1 MHMAHGADTMSA
13 NTMIESAR
21 GGVGTTRSTRLPFHA
36 CWYPMALSSDIKP
49 GEIRGVPFL
58 GGRVVVYRTE
68 RGEAQV
74 RSAYCRHLG
83 ADLSVGKVVGETIQC
98 PFHHWRYDRSGRC
111 VDIPA
116 GDRPPPAARLFA
128 FPTAE
133 SLGIIWAFNGEEAL
147 YPVPTFGEGPVV
159 VDTFRNPV
167 TMHVAS
173 DTVFLNGFD
182 IQHFRV
188 LHKLQME
195 IDESASVRES
205 HRFHYAVDVTAQEFG
220 TVRQHRTLWGVC
232 AITIR
237 SRRDGRDMYLF
248 HGICPHEAAHTT
260 GFLANALGPDPSGI
274 TDPAA
279 DAALLENM
287 RSYSLRLIA
296 EDAPIFNSIRFER
309 GLLTASDAFLAF
321 GMEYVGSF
329 AETRPAAGLFD

>member
-1 MHMAHGADTMSA
+1 VVAKS
-13 NTMIESAR
+13 
-21 GGVGTTRSTRLPFHA
+21 TTLPFHA
-36 CWYPMALSSDIKP
+36 CWYPLALSS
-49 GEIRGVPFL
+49 EIGAGDVRGVPFL

-98 PFHHWRYDRSGRC
+98 PFHHWRYDRSGQC

-116 GDRPPPAARLFA
+116 GDTPPPAARLFA

-133 SLGIIWAFNGEEAL
+133 SLGIIWAFNGEEAT
-147 YPVPTFGEGPVV
+147 YPVPSFGDGPVAI
-159 VDTFRNPV
+159 DSFRNPV
-167 TMHVAS
+167 TMNVAS

-195 IDESASVRES
+195 IDEAASIREP
-205 HRFHYAVDVTAQEFG
+205 HRFHYSLEVTAPEFG
-220 TVRQHRTLWGVC
+220 AVRQNRTLWGVC

-237 SRRDGRDMYLF
+237 SKRDGRDMYLF
-248 HGICPHEAAHTT
+248 HGICPNEAARTT
-260 GFLANALGPDPSGI
+260 GFLANALGPSPSGI
-274 TDPAA
+274 SDPAE
-279 DAALLENM
+279 DAALLANM

-296 EDAPIFNSIRFER
+296 EDAPIFDSIRFER
-309 GLLTASDAFLAF
+309 GLLTASDKFLAF
-321 GMEYVGSF
+321 GMAYIGSF
-329 AETRPAAGLFD
+329 AETRPAAGLFDSAF

>member
-1 MHMAHGADTMSA
+1 VRASLAFVVAKS
-13 NTMIESAR
+13 
-21 GGVGTTRSTRLPFHA
+21 TTLPFHA
-36 CWYPMALSSDIKP
+36 CWYPLALSS
-49 GEIRGVPFL
+49 EIGAGDVRGVPFL

-116 GDRPPPAARLFA
+116 GDAPPPGARLFA

-133 SLGIIWAFNGEEAL
+133 SLGIIWAFNGADAA
-147 YPVPTFGEGPVV
+147 YPVPSFGDGPVAI
-159 VDTFRNPV
+159 DSFRNPV
-167 TMHVAS
+167 TMNVAS

-195 IDESASVRES
+195 IDEAASIREA
-205 HRFHYAVDVTAQEFG
+205 HRFHYSLDVTAPEFG
-220 TVRQHRTLWGVC
+220 AVRQNRTLWGVC

-237 SRRDGRDMYLF
+237 SKRDGRDMYLF
-248 HGICPHEAAHTT
+248 HGICPNEAARTT
-260 GFLANALGPDPSGI
+260 GFLANALGPNPSGI
-274 TDPAA
+274 SDAA
-279 DAALLENM
+279 EDAALLANM

-296 EDAPIFNSIRFER
+296 EDAPIFNSMRFER
-309 GLLTASDAFLAF
+309 GLLTASDKFLAF
-321 GMEYVGSF
+321 GMAYVGSF